1 MLRSKLNIRFHVE
14 RELIFHW
21 KIRNTTYVKIQLRLR
36 IHNFFFGKEMGSFV
50 EVMHMHVLLN
60 RSIHR

>member
-1 MLRSKLNIRFHVE
+1 MLRRKLNIRFHVE

-36 IHNFFFGKEMGSFV
+36 IHNFSLEKKWV
-50 EVMHMHVLLN
+50 ALWK
-60 RSIHR
+60 

>member
-36 IHNFFFGKEMGSFV
+36 IHNFSFLEKKWV
-50 EVMHMHVLLN
+50 ALWK
-60 RSIHR
+60 